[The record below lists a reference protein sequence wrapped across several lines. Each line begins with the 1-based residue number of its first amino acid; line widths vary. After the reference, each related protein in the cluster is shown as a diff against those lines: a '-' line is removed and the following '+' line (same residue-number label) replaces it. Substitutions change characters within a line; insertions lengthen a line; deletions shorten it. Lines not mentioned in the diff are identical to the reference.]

1 MLLSLLTLLL
11 FSNALTL
18 RKDKSILFSRVV
30 ILGLISTSFLAWNNL
45 FLRPFAKG
53 IGIYGGL
60 FNVTTFTQTFNIF
73 IFTISAIILTLTA
86 FYPRKV
92 YIKEHSSIFNL
103 LFSTFSYNKN
113 AISNKKGEQ
122 FRIIEYALIIVFI
135 LCGAV
140 FLISTADLISVFLS
154 IELQSYGLYILST
167 LYRDSELATGS
178 GLTYFLLGGLSS
190 CFILLGSALL
200 YANSGTT
207 SLENLYIITS
217 ITEVNNFSSF
227 ISWYEPYYIHLS
239 LVIMSVGF
247 LFKVSAAPFHF
258 WSPDVYDGIPT
269 IVTTYVAIIAKISI
283 FAFFLEL
290 VYYTEYNFFDFS
302 WKNVLL
308 LSSLFSLIIGSVL
321 GLTQFRI
328 KRLFAYST
336 ISHIGFILLA
346 LSIDSAES
354 IQSYIFYIMQ
364 YSLSNLNAFVIL
376 ITIGYTFYLYI
387 SKEKQNGKK
396 LVDQNNSPVQLI
408 SQIKGYFYVNP
419 FIAISLS
426 ITLFSFVGI
435 PPVIGFFAKQ
445 MVLSAALDNG
455 YVFMALIAILTSV
468 IGAGY
473 YLNLIKQIFFFKEDY
488 QKNPSLTTENVNKGF
503 FKSSFVNDLQLVGYT
518 SSYRKDDNTPNN
530 ARLSRQ
536 KVLFKS
542 ENITV
547 NSSLSVT
554 ISVITLLLILFIYMP
569 TQWFNLVNILTLII
583 FKA

>member
-1 MLLSLLTLLL
+1 MLISLLILLL

-60 FNVTTFTQTFNIF
+60 FNVTTFTQSFNIF
-73 IFTISAIILTLTA
+73 ILTISAIILTLTA

-92 YIKEHSSIFNL
+92 CIKEHSSLFDL
-103 LFSTFSYNKN
+103 VFSTFSFNKN

-140 FLISTADLISVFLS
+140 FLMSTADLISVFLS

-207 SLENLYIITS
+207 CLENLYIITS
-217 ITEVNNFSSF
+217 ITEVNSFTSF

-290 VYYTEYNFFDFS
+290 VYYTEYSFFDFS

-364 YSLSNLNAFVIL
+364 YSLSNLNAFIIL

-387 SKEKQNGKK
+387 SKEKQDGKK

-408 SQIKGYFYVNP
+408 SQIKGYFYINP

-455 YVFMALIAILTSV
+455 YVFMALVAILTSV
-468 IGAGY
+468 VGAGY

-488 QKNPSLTTENVNKGF
+488 QKNPSLTTNSVKKGV
-503 FKSSFVNDLQLVGYT
+503 FKSSFVNNVYLVGYT
-518 SSYRKDDNTPNN
+518 SSYGKDDNTPNG
-530 ARLSRQ
+530 AKLSRQ

-547 NSSLSVT
+547 NSCLSVT

-569 TQWFNLVNILTLII
+569 AQWFNLVNILTLII
-583 FKA
+583 FKS